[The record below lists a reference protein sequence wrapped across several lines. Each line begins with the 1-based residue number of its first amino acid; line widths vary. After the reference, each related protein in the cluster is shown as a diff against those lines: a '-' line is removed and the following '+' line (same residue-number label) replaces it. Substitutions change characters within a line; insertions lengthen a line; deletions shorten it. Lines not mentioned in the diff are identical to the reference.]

1 LVARRQVVDRL
12 RGGLVPAVL
21 TPLRADA
28 ALSVP
33 DLERYASGIAAG
45 EHGGI
50 SVWAH
55 TGRGP
60 YLSEQDRATV
70 LRTFRAATDAP
81 IIVGIS
87 SSSPGGTSAK
97 PVDQVMRQADLAA
110 ELGGDALM
118 VFPPPQY
125 AAAPDR
131 DRLIAE
137 LHEGVADRTGLP
149 LVLFYLHAEAG
160 GYPYPLELL
169 RDLLGIPLAA
179 GIKLATL
186 DSAMTCQDVIAL
198 VHEEFPDRLAITGE
212 DRMFGPSLMWGADA
226 ALVGIAAAAVR
237 LTAQVMNCWFGD
249 RSDFIA
255 ASTVLDEF
263 ARVIFRAPMEGY
275 IQRMLWV
282 AEDQGLIGPEAA
294 FDPYGPPLAAAERAQ
309 VLDALRRT
317 LAVTVAGA

>member
-1 LVARRQVVDRL
+1 MH
-12 RGGLVPAVL
+12 
-21 TPLRADA
+21 ADG
-28 ALSVP
+28 ALSLP
-33 DLERYASGIAAG
+33 DLERYAAAITAQ
-45 EHGGI
+45 EHGGLA
-50 SVWAH
+50 VWAH

-81 IIVGIS
+81 IVVGV
-87 SSSPGGTSAK
+87 SSSPDGGSAK
-97 PVDQVMRQADLAA
+97 PVDQVLRQANLAA

-118 VFPPPQY
+118 IFPPPQY

-137 LHEGVADRTGLP
+137 LHEQVAERTGLP

-160 GYPYPLELL
+160 GYSYPLELL
-169 RDLLGIPLAA
+169 RDLLSIPLVA

-186 DSAMTCQDVIAL
+186 DSAMTCQDVIHL

-226 ALVGIAAAAVR
+226 ALAGIAAAAVP
-237 LTAQVMNCWFGD
+237 LTARVLQTWFGD
-249 RSDFIA
+249 RGDFIA

-282 AEDQGLIGPEAA
+282 AEHEGLIGPEAA
-294 FDPYGPPLAAAERAQ
+294 CDVYGPALAASERAQ
-309 VLDALRRT
+309 VLDALQRAS
-317 LAVTVAGA
+317 AVTGAGA

>member
-1 LVARRQVVDRL
+1 VARSHVVNRL

-28 ALSVP
+28 TLSVP
-33 DLERYASGIAAG
+33 DLERYAAGIAAG
-45 EHGGI
+45 EHGGVA
-50 SVWAH
+50 VWAH

-60 YLSEQDRATV
+60 YLNERDRATV

-81 IIVGIS
+81 VVVGVS
-87 SSSPGGTSAK
+87 ASRDGGSAD
-97 PVDQVMRQADLAA
+97 PVEQVLRQASLAA

-118 VFPPPQY
+118 VFPPAQY
-125 AAAPDR
+125 ASAPDR

-137 LHEGVADRTGLP
+137 LHERVADRIGLP

-160 GYPYPLELL
+160 GYSYPPALL
-169 RDLLGIPLAA
+169 RDLLSIPLVA

-186 DSAMTCQDVIAL
+186 DSAMTCQDVIHL

-237 LTAQVMNCWFGD
+237 LTAEVLRTWLGD
-249 RSDFIA
+249 RGDFIA
-255 ASTVLDEF
+255 ASRLLDEF

-275 IQRMLWV
+275 VQRMLWV
-282 AEDQGLIGPEAA
+282 AEHQGLIGHEAA
-294 FDPYGPPLAAAERAQ
+294 CDPYAPPLAASERAQ
-309 VLDALRRT
+309 VLDALER
-317 LAVTVAGA
+317 AGSVAGA